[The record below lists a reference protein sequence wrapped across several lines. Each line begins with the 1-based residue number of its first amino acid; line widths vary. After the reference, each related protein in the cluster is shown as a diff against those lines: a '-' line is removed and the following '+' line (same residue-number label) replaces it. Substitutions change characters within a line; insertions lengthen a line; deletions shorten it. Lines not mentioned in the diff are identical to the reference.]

1 MMEQLNNTFAAVQAA
16 SRKLALLTDDQIN
29 SVLLAVADAA
39 VEHTAFILSEND
51 MLLHSV
57 LKIEELQ
64 VCLGKP

>member
-39 VEHTAFILSEND
+39 VEHTAFILSENQ
-51 MLLHSV
+51 
-57 LKIEELQ
+57 KIWKEWIRQ
-64 VCLGKP
+64 TRSSTG

>member
-39 VEHTAFILSEND
+39 VEHTAFILSENQKD
-51 MLLHSV
+51 LERM
-57 LKIEELQ
+57 
-64 VCLGKP
+64 

>member
-39 VEHTAFILSEND
+39 VEHI
-51 MLLHSV
+51 V
-57 LKIEELQ
+57 
-64 VCLGKP
+64 